1 MSRRRGSATALNA
14 SDVVA
19 ALAMLSIYAYKRIC
33 QVFFTN
39 LSATVFSFAAFPPY
53 GLP

>member
-19 ALAMLSIYAYKRIC
+19 ARAMRGIIFLYWNMSSSESLNCCVMLLVAYDIPSR
-33 QVFFTN
+33 
-39 LSATVFSFAAFPPY
+39 SY
-53 GLP
+53 